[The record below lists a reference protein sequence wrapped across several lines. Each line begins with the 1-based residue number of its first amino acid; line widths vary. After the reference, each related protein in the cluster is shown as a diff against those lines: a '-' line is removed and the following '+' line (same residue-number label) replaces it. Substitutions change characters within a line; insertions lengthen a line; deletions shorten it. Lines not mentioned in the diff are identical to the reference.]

1 MVVLLVVVA
10 LIAILMIAV
19 GVRNYRAFYTKSCCS
34 LCGSDTGIKGN
45 KRFKLKDGVAC
56 ERCIGGAGYMVT
68 AGPLAFA
75 GNSVSDV
82 SALVGM
88 SEDDRKR
95 YHEEKRN
102 ELMSQIQSSQ
112 NTVAHANTSPE
123 PVKCPRCG
131 STQISS
137 DKKGFGV
144 GKAVI
149 GNAIAGPIGLA
160 AGNIG
165 AKKVRIT
172 CLKCGKQWEA
182 GK

>member
-1 MVVLLVVVA
+1 M
-10 LIAILMIAV
+10 
-19 GVRNYRAFYTKSCCS
+19 K
-34 LCGSDTGIKGN
+34 N
-45 KRFKLKDGVAC
+45 KRWV
-56 ERCIGGAGYMVT
+56 I
-68 AGPLAFA
+68 
-75 GNSVSDV
+75 
-82 SALVGM
+82 SALVSLAIVLVIFFWQLFANWGLVYFQKNFSFSGM
-88 SEDDRKR
+88 VLPLILAFVLFWVCVYVILSGVAGVRKR
-95 YHEEKRN
+95 SADKKARIEEIGEDAWNAEQAEKSR
-102 ELMSQIQSSQ
+102 
-112 NTVAHANTSPE
+112 VAMEQYKNAQAEMAARAAE
-123 PVKCPRCG
+123 PIKCPRCG

-182 GK
+182 GKG